1 MPSHYPNLAETNGA
15 QLEHLVADAF
25 REQGW
30 QVSAKPRS
38 SEDARPDFVASAHG
52 KKLIIEFKRASE
64 GRKDR
69 VIPLLSQAALNAIY
83 QSRRIPGRPIP
94 VAIVGA
100 NRISDAVAGEALEFM
115 RERAPE
121 AAVGLLDLEGFRS
134 FAGHGLELLNSS
146 RRSGSNV
153 QAPKAHAP
161 QLFSDLNQWMLK
173 VLLAPRIPEEYL
185 SAPRGQYQGPSQLA
199 EAAGV
204 SVMSAFRFV
213 EEFSKEGF
221 LDSGP
226 GLLRLVRLRNLMS
239 RWAAASQRRVLEI
252 PMRWVLHRGKRALA
266 NALRSYESH
275 RMGRPNF
282 GDQQWM
288 RRPRLCLGLFE
299 AAEELSVGF
308 VHGVKPSLYLE
319 RLDAEVLQELGLS
332 GNAEEPEAD
341 VHVRIPGNRECV
353 FRSVVRREGVPVSDI
368 LQVWLDVGE
377 HPSRGKE
384 QADLIWKRILSP
396 ALESPNHERTES

>member
-1 MPSHYPNLAETNGA
+1 MTSRYPNLAENNQA

-30 QVSAKPRS
+30 RVSAEPRS
-38 SEDARPDFVASAHG
+38 SEDARPDFVASVHG

-83 QSRRIPGRPIP
+83 QSRRIPGQPIP

-185 SAPRGQYQGPSQLA
+185 SAPRGHYQGPSQLA
-199 EAAGV
+199 DAAGV

-221 LDSGP
+221 FDSGP
-226 GLLRLVRLRNLMS
+226 GPLRLVRLRNLMS

-252 PMRWVLHRGKRALA
+252 PMRWVLHRGKKALA

-275 RMGRPNF
+275 RMGQPNF

-319 RLDAEVLQELGLS
+319 RLNPEVLKELGLS

-396 ALESPNHERTES
+396 ALESSEP